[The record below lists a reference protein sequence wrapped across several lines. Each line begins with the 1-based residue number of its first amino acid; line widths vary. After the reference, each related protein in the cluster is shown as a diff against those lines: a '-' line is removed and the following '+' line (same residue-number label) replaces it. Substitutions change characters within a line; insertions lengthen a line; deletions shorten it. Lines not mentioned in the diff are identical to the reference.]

1 MRSAKSSLM
10 KCRPMMS
17 LNGIVLPVSVIS
29 SFTCTCDCIPFDLV
43 VSVIYNFMR
52 TAKSS
57 LMKCG
62 PMMSLNGV
70 VVSVISSFTCTCDC
84 IVFDLV

>member
-1 MRSAKSSLM
+1 M
-10 KCRPMMS
+10 KCGPMMS
-17 LNGIVLPVSVIS
+17 LNGIVVSVIS
-29 SFTCTCDCIPFDLV
+29 SFTCTCDCIAFDFV

-62 PMMSLNGV
+62 PMMNLNGIV
-70 VVSVISSFTCTCDC
+70 ESVISSFTCTCDC